1 MATNKQIEI
10 DLLIKTAKSVKS
22 TEAQKAV
29 LLDIYE
35 TLKKVEKGSTAFD
48 TLTEAANGLKQSLG
62 GVNATFEEVY
72 GNVQPLTSRLGE
84 LEDRMYELALAGQQN
99 TQEFKDLQSEAV
111 KMRKTIID
119 VDASVDAFAQKGA
132 KIKAFGGIVSGLAG
146 AFGSAQAAVGLL
158 GGNTEGFEKSI
169 LKLQQ
174 VMMIMQ
180 GVQEVTNLLTE
191 KNIILEGI
199 ANFNRRLAIKL
210 VGEKVVATAAEAV
223 ATGTATVAQRALNM
237 AMSANPIGLIIVAIG
252 TLIGLY
258 SSFGD
263 ETEDN
268 EKKTKDYNDE
278 LERTKKLKNELR
290 SQSLDLQSVYKQ
302 EAIDQ
307 LQYQLDNEKNLE
319 KQKAL
324 LDQIAQKKKEQV
336 DLDAKADA
344 MQSKFGENV
353 DKVKAI
359 QEKTIQYNNKISKQ
373 TSDLSQGVGKN
384 TKKIIDEYIKQIKTT
399 GDYNS
404 AILQVELERETL
416 QSGEINNITTIQGGL
431 SKLLDLYTNKKEAQ
445 KKFTEE
451 TEINYEDVKLFYKGL
466 ANDKKKTDAQAAV
479 DKQKIDRETAAAKKA
494 LDDQA
499 EEERKKREEE
509 QKKAEE
515 ERRRRQIE
523 ELTDEYERRKSAS
536 DKIRDIQIENIDDLE
551 QKEIEYQELV
561 YGREKQAIID
571 RAIQRE
577 LKKNEELFTEG
588 KKNKKQ
594 FEADRLKITQDGTKY
609 LLDEESKLIIAG
621 EDRLKKSKELIKS
634 KYKNEGEITIAETK
648 KINAELAKLEI
659 ERQKAGALSTIK
671 TSVDAGAKEKL
682 KLTQKNLDAILDAA
696 RVEEEQYN
704 RLKKKDE
711 ELIQKAKERT
721 NVTEELKNEE
731 IAAIEE
737 VAKKREDKYV
747 VDKKRTD
754 DAIDDAKKQNEEAK
768 KNALDDI
775 EAAKKVTEVKK
786 SFKDAEKKASKDL
799 ADAELEVLREKY
811 EYEISKAG
819 LTKEQKAKIDAQY
832 ALDRKAIETR
842 SAQESIEIEN
852 NIVEKKIE
860 KDDKLLD
867 YKKQLA
873 EDILNLERTIQ
884 DTIMSFIEQETNER
898 LKQNDL
904 IYQDKISKIDA
915 EEQKYQDFIAN
926 RTIAEQTTYDI
937 EQGFADQRKNAE
949 RTRQLEEDKIK
960 KKAFEA
966 QKINDATSVAINYGV
981 AIAKAFK
988 DFGWPFGLIPAAFL
1002 GVQLGVEE
1010 AAILNKKYIPQ
1021 YAKGGIHFGDG
1032 QVTGPGTGT
1041 SDDINAKLSNGEVV
1055 INAKSSKKFAPIL
1068 SAINEAGGGKK
1079 IPHLASG
1086 GIGVSNATVSNMSN
1100 ENNMSIN
1107 TNLDLQPLID
1117 AITSQNKEIYV
1128 KESTVTNAQNSAE
1141 KLKRRTRF

>member
-29 LLDIYE
+29 LLDIYD

-62 GVNATFEEVY
+62 GVNATFEDVY

-84 LEDRMYELALAGQQN
+84 LEDRMYELALAGQKN
-99 TQEFKDLQSEAV
+99 TQEFKDLQTEAI

-119 VDASVDAFAQKGA
+119 VDDSVDAFAQKGA
-132 KIKAFGGIVSGLAG
+132 KIRAFGDIIGGVAG

-158 GGNTEGFEKSI
+158 GGSTEGFEKSM

-174 VMMIMQ
+174 VMVIMQ
-180 GVQEVTNLLTE
+180 GVQEVTTLLTQ
-191 KNIILEGI
+191 KNAIFEGI
-199 ANFNRRLAIKL
+199 ANFNRGIAIKL
-210 VGEKVVATAAEAV
+210 IGAKAVVTAQEAV
-223 ATGTATVAQRALNM
+223 ATGTATVAQRALNL
-237 AMSANPIGLIIVAIG
+237 AMSANPIGLIIVAV
-252 TLIGLY
+252 TALIGAYYAL
-258 SSFGD
+258 SGSVTSLID
-263 ETEDN
+263 KQEEQD
-268 EKKTKDYNDE
+268 
-278 LERTKKLKNELR
+278 KKLEESKSVINSYNEALAALNDTSTEY
-290 SQSLDLQSVYKQ
+290 SQAISDIYTSAWQNQKSLSEKELALL
-302 EAIDQ
+302 EARTTKTITET
-307 LQYQLDNEKNLE
+307 NRI
-319 KQKAL
+319 KAL
-324 LDQIAQKKKEQV
+324 KLDILKTDKDIIDEQNRMDKQRATQQSINNLDAQKQALIDER
-336 DLDAKADA
+336 DA
-344 MQSKFGENV
+344 
-353 DKVKAI
+353 
-359 QEKTIQYNNKISKQ
+359 KISK
-373 TSDLSQGVGKN
+373 KR
-384 TKKIIDEYIKQIKTT
+384 Y
-399 GDYNS
+399 
-404 AILQVELERETL
+404 ETL
-416 QSGEINNITTIQGGL
+416 LKLTTQSGSADQKELDRLQEKVDQYDKETNAAVVKNQKLKQEKVKLDTYLANADQQADIKKRGLQSSYDTWLRQQEEAQNKSELDIINNRIQ
-431 SKLLDLYTNKKEAQ
+431 
-445 KKFTEE
+445 
-451 TEINYEDVKLFYKGL
+451 
-466 ANDKKKTDAQAAV
+466 
-479 DKQKIDRETAAAKKA
+479 
-494 LDDQA
+494 
-499 EEERKKREEE
+499 REEE
-509 QKKAEE
+509 AN
-515 ERRRRQIE
+515 
-523 ELTDEYERRKSAS
+523 S
-536 DKIRDIQIENIDDLE
+536 KIKEINRDRILDAE
-551 QKEIEYQELV
+551 QKEIAILDLEFGSKRDALIQKAITREIKAIDDKYVRGEINEKKYQELRKKIV
-561 YGREKQAIID
+561 DDGVKSLTESEKKLLEA
-571 RAIQRE
+571 
-577 LKKNEELFTEG
+577 EE
-588 KKNKKQ
+588 Q
-594 FEADRLKITQDGTKY
+594 RLK
-609 LLDEESKLIIAG
+609 ESKSTLT
-621 EDRLKKSKELIKS
+621 EKYRNQKEV
-634 KYKNEGEITIAETK
+634 TIAETK
-648 KINAELAKLEI
+648 KINAELVKLEI
-659 ERQKAGALSTIK
+659 ESQKKLALSGIK
-671 TSVDAGAKEKL
+671 ESTDTGAKEKL
-682 KLTQKNLDAILDAA
+682 KVTQKNLDAILEAA
-696 RVEEEQYN
+696 KVEEDQYKK
-704 RLKKKDE
+704 LKKKDE

-721 NVTEELKNEE
+721 NVTEEQKNEE

-737 VAKKREDKYV
+737 IAKKRDEKYLA
-747 VDKKRTD
+747 DKKRTD
-754 DAIDDAKKQNEEAK
+754 DGIADAQRQNEEAK
-768 KNALDDI
+768 KNALSDI
-775 EAAKKVTEVKK
+775 EVAKKTNEVKN
-786 SFKDAEKKASKDL
+786 SFKNAEKKAIKDL
-799 ADAELEVLREKY
+799 ADAELEVLKEKY
-811 EYEISKAG
+811 EEEISNAS
-819 LTKEQKAKIDAQY
+819 LTKEQRTKIDAQY

-842 SAQESIEIEN
+842 SAQESVDIEN
-852 NIVEKKIE
+852 DIVEKKIE
-860 KDDKLLD
+860 KDDKLLN

-873 EDILNLERTIQ
+873 DDIINLERTIQ

-926 RTIAEQTTYDI
+926 RTIAEQATYDI